1 MVCVYDE
8 LSIQDINIM
17 EKLLHLSIQEINII
31 MEKLLHFI
39 FKVPF
44 CFGGWFYLI
53 RLLCLVLRS
62 LPWSVNWIFMD
73 NCLGQF
79 QIFWVSSKH
88 RMWSLLGV
96 FSSTACS
103 LPFLIRRNHRRRC
116 SKRSRG
122 GGWSQ
127 SWPCS
132 VRLLSAMANALLPND
147 WLLSCCSVH
156 RN

>member
-39 FKVPF
+39 FEVPF

-62 LPWSVNWIFMD
+62 LP
-73 NCLGQF
+73 
-79 QIFWVSSKH
+79 
-88 RMWSLLGV
+88 
-96 FSSTACS
+96 
-103 LPFLIRRNHRRRC
+103 
-116 SKRSRG
+116 
-122 GGWSQ
+122 
-127 SWPCS
+127 
-132 VRLLSAMANALLPND
+132 
-147 WLLSCCSVH
+147 
-156 RN
+156 